1 MTEDLELRAVLLG
14 GEGPRVEF
22 QVHGAVGLASELQ
35 ERGHGVDGLEDRGG
49 VPECRRRNVALA
61 AIRSILA
68 SPDAREGLTREEV
81 TRRLQEQ
88 TDLGRLSFR
97 TREEFENYLITAAMR
112 RISDR
117 KGNVLFLAT
126 TSIDDYDLEDVK
138 KYLLAAVGSR
148 WTDRTQVARLVAR
161 YLGFRRTGQKIEDK
175 VKSAINGCIRQGRLE
190 SDSGMVRKGR

>member
-1 MTEDLELRAVLLG
+1 
-14 GEGPRVEF
+14 
-22 QVHGAVGLASELQ
+22 
-35 ERGHGVDGLEDRGG
+35 
-49 VPECRRRNVALA
+49 
-61 AIRSILA
+61 
-68 SPDAREGLTREEV
+68 
-81 TRRLQEQ
+81 
-88 TDLGRLSFR
+88 
-97 TREEFENYLITAAMR
+97 MR